1 MFAPPN
7 PSPFVSLIVGF
18 FISIFLNLE
27 RDDIGAGKANRNG
40 EAITMEGFRGICS
53 VGALCSCGRSRSG

>member
-7 PSPFVSLIVGF
+7 PSSFVSLIVAF
-18 FISIFLNLE
+18 FFFFFLK

>member
-7 PSPFVSLIVGF
+7 PSPFVSLIVASF
-18 FISIFLNLE
+18 FFLE
-27 RDDIGAGKANRNG
+27 RDDIVAGKANRNG
-40 EAITMEGFRGICS
+40 EAITMKGFRGICS